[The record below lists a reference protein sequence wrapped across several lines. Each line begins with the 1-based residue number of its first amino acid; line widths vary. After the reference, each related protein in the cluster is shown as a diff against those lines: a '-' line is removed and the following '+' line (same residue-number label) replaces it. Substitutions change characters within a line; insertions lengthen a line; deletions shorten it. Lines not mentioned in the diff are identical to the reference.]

1 MANTLAVRP
10 DEEILQ
16 RKRVSL
22 WNDALYRLIRS
33 TNAQVGLGIVIFLV
47 LTAVVALVFWPYN
60 PRIDSDLVNR
70 LTPPSWAPQ
79 PADKK
84 PSSHYSFF
92 GTDDQGRD
100 VFRRV
105 VHGAPISLQVG
116 LVSVSFALAFGSILG
131 LVAGFAGG
139 RTDNVLMRLM
149 DILLAFPSILLA
161 IGIVAARG
169 PGLNNTI
176 LAISVVNIPVYARI
190 ARSTTLSIK
199 EQDYI
204 TAATCLGASDRRL
217 IFRHVLPNS
226 LSPIIVQG
234 TLSIATAILEAA
246 GLGFLG
252 LGAQPP
258 TPEWGA
264 MLADGYKYLTIG
276 AWWVLLFP
284 GAAIMLTVLGFNLLG
299 DGLRDALD
307 PRMRGTGRNA

>member
-10 DEEILQ
+10 DEKILQ
-16 RKRVSL
+16 RKRISL

-33 TNAQVGLGIVIFLV
+33 TNARVGLGIVGFLT
-47 LTAVVALVFWPYN
+47 LTAIVAIVFWPYN
-60 PRIDSDLVNR
+60 PRIDSDLPNR
-70 LTPPSWAPQ
+70 LKPPSWARQSP
-79 PADKK
+79 DKK
-84 PSSHYSFF
+84 PSSYYAFF

-116 LVSVSFALAFGSILG
+116 LVSVSFALAFGSLLG
-131 LVAGFAGG
+131 LAAGFVGG
-139 RTDNVLMRLM
+139 QTDNVLMRLM
-149 DILLAFPSILLA
+149 DIMLAFPSILLA

-176 LAISVVNIPVYARI
+176 LAISIVNIPVYARI

-204 TAATCLGASDRRL
+204 IAATCIGASNSRQ

-234 TLSIATAILEAA
+234 TLSIATAILDAA

-307 PRMRGTGRNA
+307 PRMRGVGRQ

>member
-1 MANTLAVRP
+1 MANTMAVRP
-10 DEEILQ
+10 EEQVLQ
-16 RKRVSL
+16 RKRISP

-33 TNAQVGLGIVIFLV
+33 TNAQVGIGIVIFLV

-70 LTPPSWAPQ
+70 LKPPSWASPR
-79 PADKK
+79 PDEK
-84 PSSHYSFF
+84 PGSRYAFF

-116 LVSVSFALAFGSILG
+116 LVSVSFALAFGSVLG
-131 LVAGFAGG
+131 LIAGFAGG
-139 RTDNVLMRLM
+139 RTDNLLMRLM

-307 PRMRGTGRNA
+307 PRMRGVGRM

>member
-1 MANTLAVRP
+1 MANTLAARP
-10 DEEILQ
+10 DEKILQ
-16 RKRVSL
+16 RKRISL

-33 TNAQVGLGIVIFLV
+33 TNAQVGLGIVVFLTLMAIV
-47 LTAVVALVFWPYN
+47 AVVFWPYN
-60 PRIDSDLVNR
+60 PRIDSDLSNR
-70 LTPPSWAPQ
+70 LKPPSWARQ
-79 PADKK
+79 PSGEK
-84 PSSHYSFF
+84 PGSSSAIF

-105 VHGAPISLQVG
+105 VHGAPISLRVG
-116 LVSVSFALAFGSILG
+116 LVAVSFALAAGSLLG

-139 RTDNVLMRLM
+139 QTDNVLMRFM
-149 DILLAFPSILLA
+149 DIMLAFPSILLA

-169 PGLNNTI
+169 PGLDNTI
-176 LAISVVNIPVYARI
+176 LAISVVNIPIYARI

-204 TAATCLGASDRRL
+204 TAATCIGAPSSRIIL
-217 IFRHVLPNS
+217 RHVLPNS

-234 TLSIATAILEAA
+234 TLSIATAILDAA

-307 PRMRGTGRNA
+307 PRMRGVGRL

>member
-1 MANTLAVRP
+1 MANVMAVRP
-10 DEEILQ
+10 DEKILQ
-16 RKRVSL
+16 RKRISL

-33 TNAQVGLGIVIFLV
+33 TNARVGLGIVGFLT
-47 LTAVVALVFWPYN
+47 LTAIVAIVFWPYN
-60 PRIDSDLVNR
+60 ARIDSDLPNR
-70 LTPPSWAPQ
+70 LKPPSWASQSP
-79 PADKK
+79 DKK
-84 PSSHYSFF
+84 PSTYYAIF

-116 LVSVSFALAFGSILG
+116 LVSVSFALAFGSLLG
-131 LVAGFAGG
+131 LVAGFVGG
-139 RTDNVLMRLM
+139 QTDNFLMRTM
-149 DILLAFPSILLA
+149 DIMLAFPSILLA

-176 LAISVVNIPVYARI
+176 LAISIVNIPVYARI
-190 ARSTTLSIK
+190 ARSTTLSIR

-204 TAATCLGASDRRL
+204 MAATCIGASDRRL

-234 TLSIATAILEAA
+234 TLSIATAILDAA

-264 MLADGYKYLTIG
+264 MLADGYKFLTIG

-307 PRMRGTGRNA
+307 PRMRGTGRI

>member
-1 MANTLAVRP
+1 MADTPAGRP
-10 DEEILQ
+10 DEKILQ
-16 RKRVSL
+16 RKRISL

-33 TNAQVGLGIVIFLV
+33 TNAQVGLGVVVFLTLIAIV
-47 LTAVVALVFWPYN
+47 AVAFWPYN
-60 PRIDSDLVNR
+60 PRIDSDLSNR
-70 LTPPSWAPQ
+70 LKPPSWAKQ
-79 PADKK
+79 PDGQK
-84 PSSHYSFF
+84 PGSSYRIF

-105 VHGAPISLQVG
+105 VHGAPISLRVG
-116 LVSVSFALAFGSILG
+116 LVAVSFALAAGSLLG

-139 RTDNVLMRLM
+139 QTDNVLMRFM
-149 DILLAFPSILLA
+149 DIMLAFPSILLA

-169 PGLNNTI
+169 PGLDNTI
-176 LAISVVNIPVYARI
+176 LAISIVNIPIYARV

-204 TAATCLGASDRRL
+204 TAATCIGAPSSRIIL
-217 IFRHVLPNS
+217 WHVLPNS

-307 PRMRGTGRNA
+307 PRMRGVGRM

>member
-1 MANTLAVRP
+1 MADTLAARS
-10 DEEILQ
+10 DEKILQ
-16 RKRVSL
+16 RKRISL
-22 WNDALYRLIRS
+22 WNDALYRLLRS
-33 TNAQVGLGIVIFLV
+33 TNARVGLGIVAFLTLMAIV
-47 LTAVVALVFWPYN
+47 AVVFWPYN
-60 PRIDSDLVNR
+60 PRIDSDLPNR
-70 LTPPSWAPQ
+70 LKPPSWAPLS
-79 PADKK
+79 PDKK
-84 PSSHYSFF
+84 PSTYYAIF

-116 LVSVSFALAFGSILG
+116 LVSVSFALAFGSLLG
-131 LVAGFAGG
+131 LVAGFVGG
-139 RTDNVLMRLM
+139 QTDNVLMRLM
-149 DILLAFPSILLA
+149 DIMLAFPSILLA

-176 LAISVVNIPVYARI
+176 LAISIVNIPIYARI
-190 ARSTTLSIK
+190 ARSTTLSIR

-204 TAATCLGASDRRL
+204 MAATCIGASNSRQ

-234 TLSIATAILEAA
+234 TLSIATAILDAA

-307 PRMRGTGRNA
+307 PRMRGVGRL

>member
-1 MANTLAVRP
+1 MANTLAARS
-10 DEEILQ
+10 DEKILQ
-16 RKRVSL
+16 RKRIGL

-33 TNAQVGLGIVIFLV
+33 TNARVGLGIVAFLTLMAIV
-47 LTAVVALVFWPYN
+47 AVVFWPYN
-60 PRIDSDLVNR
+60 PRIDSDLPNR
-70 LTPPSWAPQ
+70 LKPPSWARQSP
-79 PADKK
+79 DKK
-84 PSSHYSFF
+84 PSSYYAIF

-116 LVSVSFALAFGSILG
+116 LVSVSFALAFGSLLG

-139 RTDNVLMRLM
+139 QTDNFLMRIM
-149 DILLAFPSILLA
+149 DIMLAFPSILLA

-176 LAISVVNIPVYARI
+176 LAISIVNIPIYARI
-190 ARSTTLSIK
+190 ARSTTLSIR

-204 TAATCLGASDRRL
+204 MAATCIGASNSRQ

-234 TLSIATAILEAA
+234 TLSIATAILDAA

-307 PRMRGTGRNA
+307 PRMRGVGRQ

>member
-1 MANTLAVRP
+1 MANIVAARP
-10 DEEILQ
+10 DERILQ
-16 RKRVSL
+16 RKRISL

-33 TNAQVGLGIVIFLV
+33 TNAQVGLGIVAFLT
-47 LTAVVALVFWPYN
+47 LTAIVAVVFWPYN
-60 PRIDSDLVNR
+60 PRIDSDLSNR
-70 LTPPSWAPQ
+70 LKPPSWARQ
-79 PADKK
+79 PAAEK
-84 PSSHYSFF
+84 PSSSYAIF

-105 VHGAPISLQVG
+105 VHGAPISLRVG
-116 LVSVSFALAFGSILG
+116 LVAVSFALAAGSLLG
-131 LVAGFAGG
+131 LVAGFVGG
-139 RTDNVLMRLM
+139 QTDDVLMRFM
-149 DILLAFPSILLA
+149 DIMLAFPSILLA

-169 PGLNNTI
+169 PGLDNTI
-176 LAISVVNIPVYARI
+176 LAISVVNIPIYARI

-204 TAATCLGASDRRL
+204 TAATCLGAPSSRIIL
-217 IFRHVLPNS
+217 RHVLPNS

-234 TLSIATAILEAA
+234 TLSIATAILDAA

-307 PRMRGTGRNA
+307 PRMRGVGQL

>member
-1 MANTLAVRP
+1 MANLAVAAH
-10 DEEILQ
+10 EAKILQ
-16 RKRVSL
+16 RKQRGF
-22 WNDALYRLIRS
+22 WHDAGARLIRS
-33 TNAQVGLGIVIFLV
+33 TNGQVGIVIVIILV
-47 LTAVVALVFWPYN
+47 LTALLAITVFPYN
-60 PRIDSDLVNR
+60 PRTDSDLPNR
-70 LTPPSWAPQ
+70 LKSPTWAPQ
-79 PADKK
+79 DAEEK
-84 PSSHYSFF
+84 PSSHFTLM

-100 VFRRV
+100 VLQRV
-105 VHGAPISLQVG
+105 IHGAPISLQVG
-116 LVSVSFALAFGSILG
+116 LVSVVFALAAGSAIG
-131 LVAGFAGG
+131 LIAGFFGG
-139 RTDNVLMRLM
+139 GLDNFLMRLM
-149 DILLAFPSILLA
+149 DIMLAFPSILLA

-176 LAISVVNIPVYARI
+176 LAISIVNIPIYARI
-190 ARSTTLSIK
+190 TRSTTLSIK

-204 TAATCLGASDRRL
+204 LAANMIGSQNYRL

-226 LSPIIVQG
+226 LTPIIVQG
-234 TLSIATAILEAA
+234 SLSIATAILEAA

-276 AWWVLLFP
+276 AWWVLFFP

-307 PRMRGTGRNA
+307 PRRQA

>member
-1 MANTLAVRP
+1 MANTMAVRP
-10 DEEILQ
+10 DDKVLQ
-16 RKRVSL
+16 RKRISP

-33 TNAQVGLGIVIFLV
+33 TNARVGIGIVIFLV
-47 LTAVVALVFWPYN
+47 LTAVVAIVFWPYN
-60 PRIDSDLVNR
+60 PRIDSDLPNR
-70 LTPPSWAPQ
+70 LKPPSWANQ
-79 PADKK
+79 PATI
-84 PSSHYSFF
+84 F

-116 LVSVSFALAFGSILG
+116 LVSVSFALVIGSVLG
-131 LVAGFAGG
+131 LIAGFVGG
-139 RTDNVLMRLM
+139 RTDNILMRLM
-149 DILLAFPSILLA
+149 DIMLAFPSILLA

-176 LAISVVNIPVYARI
+176 LAISIVNIPVYARI

-204 TAATCLGASDRRL
+204 TAATCIGASNSRL

-284 GAAIMLTVLGFNLLG
+284 GVAIMLTVLGFNLLG

-307 PRMRGTGRNA
+307 PRMRGTGRM

>member
-1 MANTLAVRP
+1 MSNASTQLIIPGTQQARGR
-10 DEEILQ
+10 Q
-16 RKRVSL
+16 RSSL
-22 WNDALYRLIRS
+22 WSDAWYRLRRS
-33 TNAQVGLGIVIFLV
+33 PNGRAGMIIVLFLV
-47 LTAVVALVFWPYN
+47 VVAFVAVAVWPYN
-60 PRIDSDLVNR
+60 ARTDGDLPNR
-70 LTPPSWAPQ
+70 LRPPSWAPLGEDEK
-79 PADKK
+79 PAT
-84 PSSHYSFF
+84 YFTVF

-116 LVSVSFALAFGSILG
+116 LVAVSFALVIGSLIG
-131 LVAGFAGG
+131 LVSGFFGG
-139 RTDNVLMRLM
+139 GLDNFLMRIM
-149 DILLAFPSILLA
+149 DIMLAFPSILLA

-169 PGLNNTI
+169 PGLNNAI
-176 LAISVVNIPVYARI
+176 LAVSVVNVPVYARI
-190 ARSTTLSIK
+190 ARSVTLSIR

-204 TAATCLGASDRRL
+204 TAATSVGARGSRL
-217 IFRHVLPNS
+217 ILRHVLPNS

-234 TLSIATAILEAA
+234 TLSIASAVLEAA

-258 TPEWGA
+258 MPEWGA

-284 GAAIMLTVLGFNLLG
+284 GAAIMLMVLGFNLLG

-307 PRMRGTGRNA
+307 PRLRK

>member
-1 MANTLAVRP
+1 MAVRP
-10 DEEILQ
+10 DEKVLQ
-16 RKRVSL
+16 RKRISP

-33 TNAQVGLGIVIFLV
+33 TNAQVGISIVIFLV
-47 LTAVVALVFWPYN
+47 LTAVVAIVFWPYN
-60 PRIDSDLVNR
+60 PRIDSDLPNR
-70 LTPPSWAPQ
+70 LKPPSWAPRS
-79 PADKK
+79 PNEK
-84 PSSHYSFF
+84 PDTHYAFF

-116 LVSVSFALAFGSILG
+116 LVSVSFALATGSILG
-131 LVAGFAGG
+131 LIAGFFGG
-139 RTDNVLMRLM
+139 RTDDVLMRLM
-149 DILLAFPSILLA
+149 DIMLAFPSILLA
-161 IGIVAARG
+161 IAIVAARG

-176 LAISVVNIPVYARI
+176 LAISVVNIPIYARI

-204 TAATCLGASDRRL
+204 MAATCIGARSSRL
-217 IFRHVLPNS
+217 ILRHVLPNS

-234 TLSIATAILEAA
+234 TLSIATAILDAA

-307 PRMRGTGRNA
+307 PRMRGVGRQ